1 MNRRLAGVGSAVA
14 LLVAVAACSAPH
26 VAGHR
31 SVAPHVSARQ
41 ADAIRQN
48 MHCDRHRHQPI
59 VLALSA
65 AARRPASGR
74 IRPSR

>member
-14 LLVAVAACSAPH
+14 LLVAVAANVTVTS
-26 VAGHR
+26 R
-31 SVAPHVSARQ
+31 S
-41 ADAIRQN
+41 
-48 MHCDRHRHQPI
+48 